1 MFDIITLGS
10 AVEDVFLITNHKIK
24 NKSITFPIGE
34 KILIKRKFVSTGG
47 GGTNT
52 AVAFSR
58 MGFKTGFLGIIG
70 NDEVGHRIYHNLKQ
84 EKVTFIGAIGKESGF
99 SVILPTKKD
108 RTILVFKGDNNK
120 LKPSQIDTSKLK
132 TKWLYCS
139 SMIETSFET
148 LKKTINYAE
157 KNNIKIVFNPSSYQ
171 AKLGLKKLQN
181 TLEKIN
187 ILILNKEESFSLSK
201 TDNIT
206 DSFRTLKVFI
216 KDIVVITDGS
226 KGAYA
231 FDGIHKYFLKANN
244 KKIIETTG
252 AGDSFAS
259 GFISGRLLN
268 KDIPYCL
275 KLGQVLAEQVLQH
288 YGAKNNLPSRRIAEK
303 LLKSEKHIV
312 KKEVL

>member
-10 AVEDVFLITNHKIK
+10 AVEDVFLITNHKTK
-24 NKSITFPIGE
+24 NKHITFPIGE

-58 MGFKTGFLGIIG
+58 LGFKTGFLGIIG

-84 EKVTFIGAIGKESGF
+84 EKVKFIGAIGKESGF

-120 LKPSQIDTSKLK
+120 LKPSQVDTSKLK

-139 SMIETSFET
+139 SMIGDSFKT
-148 LKKTINYAE
+148 LEATINYAE
-157 KNNIKIVFNPSSYQ
+157 KNNIKIAFNPSSYQ
-171 AKLGLKKLQN
+171 ARLGLKKLN
-181 TLEKIN
+181 KTLEKIN
-187 ILILNKEESFSLSK
+187 ILILNKEESFLLSK
-201 TDNIT
+201 TKKIN
-206 DSFRTLKVFI
+206 DSLRTLKAFI

-226 KGAYA
+226 KGSYA
-231 FDGIHKYFLKANN
+231 FDGIHKYFLKAKTKN
-244 KKIIETTG
+244 IIETTG

-259 GFISGRLLN
+259 GFISGKLFN
-268 KDIPYCL
+268 KDIPYCMR
-275 KLGQVLAEQVLQH
+275 LGQVLAEQVLQH
-288 YGAKNNLPSRRIAEK
+288 YGSKNNLPNRSKAEK
-303 LLKSEKHIV
+303 LLKLEKHNV